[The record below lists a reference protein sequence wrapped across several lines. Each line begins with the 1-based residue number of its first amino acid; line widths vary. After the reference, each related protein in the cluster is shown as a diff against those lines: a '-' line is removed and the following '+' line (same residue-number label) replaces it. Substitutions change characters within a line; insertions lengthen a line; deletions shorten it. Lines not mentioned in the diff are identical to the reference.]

1 MMSDGLLH
9 PDFKDTPYWW
19 EAAAP
24 TAMGDAEP
32 PAHAD
37 VLIVGGGY
45 TGLSAALELARGGRS
60 VVVAEA
66 ALFGH
71 GASSRN
77 GGGVSAG
84 VNIGKGIAGGSS
96 KSGPDDEIV
105 QRLDGLMRES
115 RNAFDKVAELVE
127 REKIDC
133 HFEVRGRLVG
143 AYTPKHFAGFA
154 AKAET
159 LNRLCDAGA
168 RVLPRER
175 LREEMAS
182 DYYYGGMTV
191 ERAGKIHPSLY
202 HRGLLDACARAGVT
216 LCAHTKVTAVDGG
229 RGGFTVTTSKGPV
242 RCAETIIATNGYTGP
257 LTPDLRKGLVP
268 ATSHIIVTEELPED
282 LRQSL
287 IPNGRTIS
295 ETPRVLCYYRMT
307 PDGKRVMFGGRAR
320 FTDVDPTTRARLIHR
335 MMTERFPQLKDTR
348 VTHSWTGYVAFTYDF
363 LPHLGMHRDMHYAL
377 GCNGS
382 GVAMMTYLGYLMAR
396 RILQNNEL
404 ESPFVGLD
412 LPRVPLPGYTG
423 DPWFLPIVGGWYRF
437 LDRLDRLRA

>member
-1 MMSDGLLH
+1 MSDDRLLH

-24 TAMGDAEP
+24 TDRGDADP
-32 PAHAD
+32 PEHAD

-45 TGLSAALELARGGRS
+45 AGLSAALELARGGRT

-66 ALFGH
+66 EFFGH

-84 VNIGKGIAGGSS
+84 VNLGKGIAGGSS
-96 KSGPDDEIV
+96 KAGSENEIV
-105 QRLDGLMRES
+105 RRLDGLMRES
-115 RNAFDKVAELVE
+115 RNAFDMVGTLVE

-133 HFEVRGRLVG
+133 HYEQRGRLVG

-154 AKAET
+154 AKAEN
-159 LNRLCDAGA
+159 LNRNCDAGA
-168 RVLPRER
+168 RLLPRAR

-182 DYYYGGMTV
+182 DFYYGGMTI
-191 ERAGKIHPSLY
+191 ERAAKIHPSLY
-202 HRGLLDACARAGVT
+202 HKGLMDACRRAGVQ
-216 LCAHTKVTAVDGG
+216 LCANTKVLDVAGG
-229 RGGFTVTTSKGPV
+229 RGGFTVTTSKGQV
-242 RCAETIIATNGYTGP
+242 RCAETMIATNGYTGP

-268 ATSHIIVTEELPED
+268 ATSHIIVTEELPEE
-282 LRQSL
+282 LTRSL

-320 FTDVDPTTRARLIHR
+320 FTDVDPKLRARLMHK
-335 MMTERFPQLKDTR
+335 MMTERFPQLKDAR

-363 LPHLGMHRDMHYAL
+363 LPHLGTYRDMHYCL

-382 GVAMMTYLGYLMAR
+382 GVAMMTYLGYLVAR
-396 RILQNNEL
+396 RILQNGEL
-404 ESPFVGLD
+404 DSPFVGLD
-412 LPRVPLPGYTG
+412 LPKVPMPGYTG
-423 DPWFLPIVGGWYRF
+423 NPWFLPAIGGWYRF
-437 LDRLDRLRA
+437 LDRMDRLRA

>member
-1 MMSDGLLH
+1 MTDDALLH

-24 TAMGDAEP
+24 TDMGDASP
-32 PAHAD
+32 PDHAD

-45 TGLSAALELARGGRS
+45 AGLSAALELARGGRN

-66 ALFGH
+66 AFFGS

-96 KSGPDDEIV
+96 KSGSEDDIV
-105 QRLDGLMRES
+105 RRIEGIMRES
-115 RNAFDKVAELVE
+115 RNAFEMVGTLVA

-133 HFEVRGRLVG
+133 HYEVRGRLVG
-143 AYTPKHFAGFA
+143 AYTPKHYAGFA
-154 AKAET
+154 AKADT

-168 RVLPRER
+168 ELLPRDR

-182 DYYYGGMTV
+182 DFYHGGMTV
-191 ERAGKIHPSLY
+191 ARAAKLHPALY
-202 HRGLLDACARAGVT
+202 HKGLLDACAREGVR
-216 LCAHTKVTAVDGG
+216 LCANTKVLDVQGG
-229 RGGFTVTTSKGPV
+229 RGGFTVTTTKGAV
-242 RCAETIIATNGYTGP
+242 RCAETMIATNGYTGP

-268 ATSHIIVTEELPED
+268 ANSHIIVTDELPDD
-282 LRQSL
+282 LARSL

-295 ETPRVLCYYRMT
+295 ETPRVLCYYRLT
-307 PDGKRVMFGGRAR
+307 PDGRRMMFGGRAR
-320 FTDVDPTTRARLIHR
+320 FTDVDPALRAKLMHR
-335 MMTERFPQLKDTR
+335 MMTERFPQLKDAR

-382 GVAMMTYLGYLMAR
+382 GVAMMTYLGYLIAR
-396 RILQNNEL
+396 RILQNGEL
-404 ESPFVGLD
+404 DSPFVGLD
-412 LPRVPLPGYTG
+412 MPKVPLPGYTG
-423 DPWFLPIVGGWYRF
+423 NPWFLPIIGGWYRF
-437 LDRLDRLRA
+437 LDRMDRLRA